1 MAIPRLKTRY
11 QTDVAPTLQREF
23 HYRNGM
29 EIPRLTKVVVN
40 TGLGEALTNARA
52 LDTAADDLRAIT
64 GQKPIVNRA
73 KRSIANFK
81 VRQGNP
87 IGLSCTIRGDRMW
100 EFLDRTINAAL
111 PRIRD
116 FRGLSRT
123 AFDGRGNYSLGLR
136 EQIIFPEIDYAKVD
150 YFRGSKSTSSPRPR
164 AMKRAAAFCNCSACR
179 SPRRRRGEG
188 AYAAH

>member
-150 YFRGSKSTSSPRPR
+150 YFRGLQINIITTAKSDEEG
-164 AMKRAAAFCNCSACR
+164 
-179 SPRRRRGEG
+179 RRLLQLLGLPF
-188 AYAAH
+188 AQTP

>member
-1 MAIPRLKTRY
+1 MALPRLKTRY

-29 EIPRLTKVVVN
+29 EIPHLTKVVVN
-40 TGLGEALTNARA
+40 IGLGEALQNARA

-64 GQKPIVNRA
+64 GQKPIINRA

-87 IGLSCTIRGDRMW
+87 IGLSCTLRGDRMW

-150 YFRGSKSTSSPRPR
+150 HFRGLQINIITTAKSDEEG
-164 AMKRAAAFCNCSACR
+164 
-179 SPRRRRGEG
+179 RRLLQLLGLPF
-188 AYAAH
+188 AQTP